1 MWLSSQTHDRGATTV
16 TGAREFQLPVPS
28 QNGNAPVVW
37 VDRPLLAELC
47 GEADR
52 AGSNGAAGHLG
63 GYWVIPGTEAVITTW
78 SSFDREPSGPARWSA
93 ATGQVIS
100 SSEIMPTRRATAKG
114 DVIGSW
120 STAPVAERPPGWPR
134 ALRRGL
140 AGKAEFDPSAAML
153 QLVLGKGTVWRP
165 SFWVWSKRRWWIP
178 RAVLGPRAADVR
190 LSAELKGA

>member
-1 MWLSSQTHDRGATTV
+1 MSPEEDQKPMWLSSQTHDRGATTV
-16 TGAREFQLPVPS
+16 TGTRGLQLPVPS
-28 QNGNAPVVW
+28 QSGNAPIVW
-37 VDRPLLAELC
+37 VDRSLLEELC
-47 GEADR
+47 GKADR
-52 AGSNGAAGHLG
+52 AGSNVAAGHLA

-78 SSFDREPSGPARWSA
+78 L
-93 ATGQVIS
+93 

-114 DVIGSW
+114 HVIGIW

-140 AGKAEFDPSAAML
+140 AGKAEFDPSATML

-178 RAVLGPRAADVR
+178 RAVLGPRAGDVR